1 MGRRSPPIAPCAT
14 CADGGFA
21 PSQGVWSP
29 SAAIPFLCNN
39 CGALDSAKRRDAVVA
54 EYENRCGPLLA
65 RKDLLVA
72 SSRMVDLRLASLVEL
87 RGAVLRL
94 QKHLPP
100 ANTSRLEDALRQGS
114 EVPSDGTSLL
124 LMSA

>member
-39 CGALDSAKRRDAVVA
+39 CGALDSAKRRDAA
-54 EYENRCGPLLA
+54 IEEYANRSDPLFA
-65 RKDLLVA
+65 RKDIFVA
-72 SSRMVDLRLASLVEL
+72 CPRLVDLRRASLAEL
-87 RGAVLRL
+87 RIAFLRL
-94 QKHLPP
+94 EKH
-100 ANTSRLEDALRQGS
+100 
-114 EVPSDGTSLL
+114 
-124 LMSA
+124 